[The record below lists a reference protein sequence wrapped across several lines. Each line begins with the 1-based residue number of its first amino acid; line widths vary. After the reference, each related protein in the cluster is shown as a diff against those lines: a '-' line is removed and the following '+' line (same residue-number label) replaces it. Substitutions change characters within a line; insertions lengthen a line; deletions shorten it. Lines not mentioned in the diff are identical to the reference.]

1 MIIFPTTDGRKFYQY
16 TPDFRIGRTCVL
28 TKYVKNEFDK
38 EELKGIIDVEYKIS
52 MDGMVESQ
60 NRLTIEVM

>member
-1 MIIFPTTDGRKFYQY
+1 
-16 TPDFRIGRTCVL
+16 L